1 MCIGGSGL
9 CMEGEQRK
17 NQSPARRA
25 GSCVWVR
32 DSDPDWSQR
41 RDQGA
46 GGVTDIERVWSQSI
60 MWLDHVSNRD
70 INSPSAV
77 RE

>member
-25 GSCVWVR
+25 GSAVSGSVILILT
-32 DSDPDWSQR
+32 
-41 RDQGA
+41 
-46 GGVTDIERVWSQSI
+46 GVSGEIRGQEV
-60 MWLDHVSNRD
+60 
-70 INSPSAV
+70 
-77 RE
+77 